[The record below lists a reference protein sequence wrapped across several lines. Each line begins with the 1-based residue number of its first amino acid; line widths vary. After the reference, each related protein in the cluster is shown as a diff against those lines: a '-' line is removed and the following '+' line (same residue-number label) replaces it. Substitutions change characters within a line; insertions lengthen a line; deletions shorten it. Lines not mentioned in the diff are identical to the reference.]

1 MAPTLLRTYQWD
13 HLKLYTL
20 PMKNTVAVVEALRYP
35 MIRGQIH
42 EARGEPLPI
51 RTKFRRRGKYK
62 RRLRSLSRTVLPLP
76 NDAAELGS
84 GYFPHRAMVH
94 RRRRAHHFAR
104 DALDL
109 KTPRSI
115 LDFNPGR
122 TAGRRAS
129 STVRL
134 GLTLRRLPGSR
145 RRRTR
150 WRVVKC
156 SHEHVADERTSV
168 IRIFGTMFSFES
180 GHVYLYALDSNI
192 KDAGMCRS
200 SLPG

>member
-1 MAPTLLRTYQWD
+1 
-13 HLKLYTL
+13 
-20 PMKNTVAVVEALRYP
+20 MKDTVAVVKALRYP

-94 RRRRAHHFAR
+94 RRPRAHHFAR
-104 DALDL
+104 DA
-109 KTPRSI
+109 